1 MLKNSTLLSLYLLI
15 FIICKELPL
24 PFPIP
29 TPSRL
34 FSKLFFFF
42 GINHSLFLFQI
53 SQLLEEVQ
61 RLQCSF
67 TKLQESSVSHITRLE
82 DQLEQ
87 KRQHIV
93 RLEAKLELQRDYE
106 ELKREIRLVGK
117 NCFVC

>member
-1 MLKNSTLLSLYLLI
+1 M
-15 FIICKELPL
+15 C
-24 PFPIP
+24 
-29 TPSRL
+29 R
-34 FSKLFFFF
+34 
-42 GINHSLFLFQI
+42 FQI

-61 RLQCSF
+61 RLQCNF

-106 ELKREIRLVGK
+106 ELKREIRYF
-117 NCFVC
+117 FVVQ